1 MTPPRRTQCAPAA
14 AARGEGVPASGRR
27 GFGAQ
32 PQVGNAARGVRLQ
45 KILSAAGVA
54 SRRAAERL
62 MRERRVTVNGEIVT
76 ELGTR
81 ADPERDVVRVDARR
95 VERLPRRR
103 YMLLNKPRG
112 VVTTRSDPQRR
123 QTVLD
128 LMPRVREY
136 IYPVG
141 RLDYDSEGLLLLTN
155 DGALAERLTHPRH
168 ALERVYEALVRGIP
182 SEAELRRLC
191 AGVHLDGRRTAPVE
205 AHLIGG
211 HRARRTD
218 QARVEIVLREGR
230 NRQVRRMLIAVG
242 HPVLRLRRVQ
252 FGPLRDRGLKTGEY
266 RELLPRELAALR
278 AAAFAAGSR
287 EVSSA

>member
-1 MTPPRRTQCAPAA
+1 MPDRAPRGPRAKDAPPAAPAA
-14 AARGEGVPASGRR
+14 A
-27 GFGAQ
+27 
-32 PQVGNAARGVRLQ
+32 AARGVRLQ

-62 MRERRVTVNGEIVT
+62 MRERRVTVNGEVVA
-76 ELGTR
+76 EPGAR
-81 ADPERDVVRVDARR
+81 ADPRRDVVRVDDRR
-95 VERLPRRR
+95 VERTPRRR

-136 IYPVG
+136 VYPVG

-182 SEAELRRLC
+182 SAAELRRLC
-191 AGVHLDGRRTAPVE
+191 VGVRLDGRLTAPVE
-205 AHLIGG
+205 ARLVGG
-211 HRARRTD
+211 HRARRSD
-218 QARVEIVLREGR
+218 QARIEIVLREGR
-230 NRQVRRMLIAVG
+230 NRQVRRMLVAVG
-242 HPVLRLRRVQ
+242 HPVLRLRRIQ
-252 FGPLRDRGLKTGEY
+252 FGPLQDGGLKPGSY
-266 RELLPRELAALR
+266 RDLTPGELAALR
-278 AAAFAAGSR
+278 AAAYAADR
-287 EVSSA
+287 ERAAP